1 MFEKLSHDRLRARCC
16 LEQLNFTT
24 TEEVAPLEGLMG
36 QDRAVQS
43 LAFGLRIKDEGYN
56 VYIMGMTGTGRN
68 SYTASIVKEVAEK
81 LPTPDDWCYVYDFK
95 RPDQPMALSF
105 KAGEGTTF
113 KESMSSLIETL
124 KKELPKAFEDDAFKS
139 SRQEIIQGFQEQS
152 ITLMAQIE
160 QVAKE
165 NQLLF
170 KPSGKGYITVPII
183 DGQPATEAV
192 VAGLDA
198 GAMREITERVAKF
211 SARAEDIFAE
221 IRAREEEAQ
230 EKLLKL
236 EHQTAL
242 AVLGP
247 LVQAL
252 QNLFGGN
259 QAAQAYFEDLQSD
272 ILKHIKNFWPEE
284 DAPQNPLANLQQGVK
299 EAWDMKYKVNLVV
312 DNKDT
317 KGAPVVREPHAAYY
331 NLMGMIEMQHN
342 MGVLTTDF
350 TRIKAGAIHRANGG
364 FLILEAED
372 LFSNALSWKAL
383 KRALKHRITQIEN
396 VPSASTVITGLK
408 PAGIP
413 LNVKVLIIGSYEI
426 YRVLYQYE
434 EDFKKLFKVKVDFE
448 TEMTRKDDYIYKMA
462 AFISKHC
469 QVKGLRHFTRHAVS
483 AVVDYSSRL
492 ADNQGKLSTRF
503 NDIVEL
509 LAEANIWADIAGSSV
524 VHDEHVEKAL
534 EQKRY
539 RSDKYEQ
546 KIHEL
551 IEEGTYLISTEGHE
565 VGQINGLAVYNL
577 GDYSFGRPSRITVN
591 TFAGKSGVINI
602 EKEAQMS
609 GPSHNKGVHIL
620 SGYLGKM
627 FAQKFP
633 LTLTATLC
641 FEQSYDGID
650 GDSAS
655 STELYA
661 LLSSL
666 SDIPLDQG
674 IAVTGSVN
682 QKGEIQPIGG
692 ANEKIEGF
700 FRVAKRKGLTGKQ
713 GVLIPHTNVK
723 NLMLDSEVISA
734 VAAGTFHIW
743 SASTIE
749 QGIELLTGVP
759 AGVPDAEG
767 AFPVGTVFHKVA
779 TRLERYYL
787 ESLKDSPRQN

>member
-1 MFEKLSHDRLRARCC
+1 MFEKLDHDRLRANCS
-16 LEQLNFTT
+16 LDILNFTT
-24 TEEVAPLEGLMG
+24 TEEVLPLEGLMG

-56 VYIMGMTGTGRN
+56 IYIMGLTGTGRN
-68 SYTASIVKEVAEK
+68 SYTMSIVKELAEK
-81 LPTPDDWCYVYDFK
+81 QLTPDDWCYVYDFEH
-95 RPDQPMALSF
+95 PDQPLAISF
-105 KAGEGTTF
+105 RRGEGTVF
-113 KESMSSLIETL
+113 KETMGALIETL
-124 KKELPKAFEDDAFKS
+124 KTELPQAFDSDEFKTL
-139 SRQEIIQGFQEQS
+139 RHKVIQGFQQQS
-152 ITLMAQIE
+152 INLMARIE
-160 QVAKE
+160 QVAKD

-170 KPSGKGYITVPII
+170 KPTGKGYVTIPLVNS
-183 DGQPATEAV
+183 QPATEAV

-198 GAMREITERVAKF
+198 SAMQKITERVNKF
-211 SARAEDIFAE
+211 NYDAEDIFEE
-221 IRAREEEAQ
+221 IRAHETEAQ
-230 EKLLKL
+230 ERMVKL
-236 EHQTAL
+236 EHNTAL
-242 AVLGP
+242 SVLGP
-247 LVQAL
+247 LIKTLQSRFGDNNTAL
-252 QNLFGGN
+252 
-259 QAAQAYFEDLQSD
+259 AYFEALQSD
-272 ILKHIKNFWPEE
+272 ILKHIKNFWTEE
-284 DAPQNPLANLQQGVK
+284 EVSPSPLAALQQGSK
-299 EAWDMKYKVNLVV
+299 EPWDTKYKVNLFV

-317 KGAPVVREPHAAYY
+317 KGAPVVREPNAVYY

-350 TRIKAGAIHRANGG
+350 TKIKAGAIHRANGG

-372 LFSNALSWKAL
+372 LFSNALSWKGL
-383 KRALKHRITQIEN
+383 KRALKHRISRIEN
-396 VPSASTVITGLK
+396 VPAASTVITGLK

-413 LNVKVLIIGSYEI
+413 LNLKVLIIGSYEI
-426 YRVLYQYE
+426 YRLLFQLE

-448 TEMTRKDDYIYKMA
+448 TEMNRKEEYVYKMA

-469 QVKGLRHFTRHAVS
+469 QDKGLRHFTRDAVCE
-483 AVVDYSSRL
+483 VVEYSSRL
-492 ADNQGKLSTRF
+492 AENQQKLSTRF

-509 LAEANIWADIAGSSV
+509 LSEANVWADIAGVTVIDSA
-524 VHDEHVEKAL
+524 HVEKAL

-551 IEEGTYLISTEGHE
+551 IEEGTYLISTDGHE

-609 GPSHNKGVHIL
+609 GRLHNKGVHIL

-666 SDIPLDQG
+666 ADIPLDQG

-692 ANEKIEGF
+692 VNEKIEGF
-700 FRVAKRKGLTGKQ
+700 FRVAKRKGLSGKQ

-723 NLMLDSEVISA
+723 NLMLDNEVVAA
-734 VAAGTFHIW
+734 VAEGKFHVW

-759 AGVPDAEG
+759 AGTPDAAG
-767 AFPVGTVFHKVA
+767 HYPPGTVFHEVA
-779 TRLERYYL
+779 TKLHTYYAD
-787 ESLKDSPRQN
+787 SLKDQNK

>member
-1 MFEKLSHDRLRARCC
+1 MFEKLSHDRLRAHCC
-16 LEQLNFTT
+16 LDQLHFQT
-24 TEEVAPLEGLMG
+24 TEEVPPLEGLMG

-56 VYIMGMTGTGRN
+56 IYIMGLTGTGRN
-68 SYTASIVKEVAEK
+68 SYTWSIVKELAEK
-81 LPTPDDWCYVYDFK
+81 QPTPDDWCYVYDFK
-95 RPDQPMALSF
+95 RPDQPLAISF
-105 KAGEGTTF
+105 KAGEGTVF
-113 KESMSSLIETL
+113 KETMAALIETL
-124 KKELPKAFEDDAFKS
+124 RKELPKAFEDDAFKS
-139 SRQEIIQGFQEQS
+139 SRNEIIQGFQAQS

-160 QVAKE
+160 QVAKD

-170 KPSGKGYITVPII
+170 KSTGKGYATVPII
-183 DGQPATEAV
+183 NGQPATEAV
-192 VAGLDA
+192 VANLDA
-198 GAMREITERVAKF
+198 TAMREITERVAKF
-211 SARAEDIFAE
+211 SASAEDIFAE
-221 IRAREEEAQ
+221 IRTSEEEAQ

-236 EHQTAL
+236 EHNTAL

-247 LVQAL
+247 LIIAL
-252 QNLFGGN
+252 QTRFGGN
-259 QAAQAYFEDLQSD
+259 QTAQTYFEDLQGD

-284 DAPQNPLANLQQGVK
+284 ENPQNPLASLQQGAK
-299 EAWDMKYKVNLVV
+299 EAWDIKYKVNLVV

-317 KGAPVVREPHAAYY
+317 KGAPVIREAHAAYY

-383 KRALKHRITQIEN
+383 KRALKHRVSQIEN
-396 VPSASTVITGLK
+396 APSTSTVITGLK

-426 YRVLYQYE
+426 YRLLFQHE

-448 TEMTRKDDYIYKMA
+448 TEMMRKDEYVYKMA

-469 QVKGLRHFTRHAVS
+469 QIKGLRHFTRHAVS

-492 ADNQGKLSTRF
+492 ADNQEKLSTRF

-509 LAEANIWADIAGSSV
+509 LSEANIWAEIAGASTV
-524 VHDEHVEKAL
+524 GAEHVEKSL

-551 IEEGTYLISTEGHE
+551 IEEGTYLISTDGHE

-609 GPSHNKGVHIL
+609 GRLHNKGVHIL
-620 SGYLGKM
+620 SGYLGKI

-666 SDIPLDQG
+666 AGIPLDQG

-692 ANEKIEGF
+692 VNEKIEGF
-700 FRVAKRKGLTGKQ
+700 FRVAKRKGLTGRQ

-723 NLMLDSEVISA
+723 NLMLDSEVIAA
-734 VAAGTFHIW
+734 VAAGTFHVW

-759 AGVPDAEG
+759 AGAPNAEG
-767 AFPVGTVFHKVA
+767 EFPVDSVFAKVA
-779 TRLERYYL
+779 ERLERYYK
-787 ESLKDSPRQN
+787 ESLKDAPR

>member
-1 MFEKLSHDRLRARCC
+1 
-16 LEQLNFTT
+16 
-24 TEEVAPLEGLMG
+24 
-36 QDRAVQS
+36 
-43 LAFGLRIKDEGYN
+43 
-56 VYIMGMTGTGRN
+56 
-68 SYTASIVKEVAEK
+68 
-81 LPTPDDWCYVYDFK
+81 
-95 RPDQPMALSF
+95 
-105 KAGEGTTF
+105 
-113 KESMSSLIETL
+113 
-124 KKELPKAFEDDAFKS
+124 
-139 SRQEIIQGFQEQS
+139 
-152 ITLMAQIE
+152 
-160 QVAKE
+160 
-165 NQLLF
+165 
-170 KPSGKGYITVPII
+170 
-183 DGQPATEAV
+183 
-192 VAGLDA
+192 
-198 GAMREITERVAKF
+198 AMQEITERVNKF
-211 SARAEDIFAE
+211 NHDAEDIFEE
-221 IRAREEEAQ
+221 IRAHESEAQ
-230 EKLLKL
+230 ERMVKL
-236 EHQTAL
+236 EHNTAL
-242 AVLGP
+242 SVLGP
-247 LVQAL
+247 LIKAL
-252 QNLFGGN
+252 QSRFGHN
-259 QAAQAYFEDLQSD
+259 NTALAYFEALQSD
-272 ILKHIKNFWPEE
+272 ILKHVKNFWTEE
-284 DAPQNPLANLQQGVK
+284 EGSHSPLAALQQGSK
-299 EAWDMKYKVNLVV
+299 EPWDTKYKVNLFV

-317 KGAPVVREPHAAYY
+317 KGAPVVREPNAAYY

-350 TRIKAGAIHRANGG
+350 TKIKAGAIHRANGG

-372 LFSNALSWKAL
+372 LFSNALSWKGL
-383 KRALKHRITQIEN
+383 KRALKHRISRIEN
-396 VPSASTVITGLK
+396 VPAASTVITGLK

-413 LNVKVLIIGSYEI
+413 LNLKVLIIGSYEI
-426 YRVLYQYE
+426 YRLLFQLE

-448 TEMTRKDDYIYKMA
+448 TEMNRKDEYVYKMA

-469 QVKGLRHFTRHAVS
+469 QDKGLRHFTRDAVCE
-483 AVVDYSSRL
+483 VVEYSSRL
-492 ADNQGKLSTRF
+492 AENQQKLSTRF

-509 LAEANIWADIAGSSV
+509 LSEANVWADIAGVTVIDSA
-524 VHDEHVEKAL
+524 HVEKAL
-534 EQKRY
+534 EQKRF

-551 IEEGTYLISTEGHE
+551 IEEGTYLISTDGHE

-609 GPSHNKGVHIL
+609 GRLHNKGVHIL

-666 SDIPLDQG
+666 ADIPLDQG

-692 ANEKIEGF
+692 VNEKIEGF
-700 FRVAKRKGLTGKQ
+700 FRVAKRKGLSGKQ

-723 NLMLDSEVISA
+723 NLMLDNEVVAA
-734 VAAGTFHIW
+734 VAEGKFHVW

-759 AGVPDAEG
+759 AGTPDAAG
-767 AFPVGTVFHKVA
+767 YYPPGTVFHKVA
-779 TRLERYYL
+779 TKLHTYYAD
-787 ESLKDSPRQN
+787 SLKDQNK

>member
-1 MFEKLSHDRLRARCC
+1 VFEKLSHDRLRAHCC
-16 LEQLNFTT
+16 LDQLHFQT
-24 TEEVAPLEGLMG
+24 TEEVPPLEGLMG

-56 VYIMGMTGTGRN
+56 IYIMGLTGTGRN
-68 SYTASIVKEVAEK
+68 SYTWSIVKELAEK
-81 LPTPDDWCYVYDFK
+81 QPTPDDWCYVYDFK
-95 RPDQPMALSF
+95 RPDQPLAISF
-105 KAGEGTTF
+105 KAGEGTAF
-113 KESMSSLIETL
+113 KETMAALIETL
-124 KKELPKAFEDDAFKS
+124 RKELPKAFEDDAFKS
-139 SRQEIIQGFQEQS
+139 SRHEIIQGFQAQS

-160 QVAKE
+160 QVAKD

-170 KPSGKGYITVPII
+170 KPTGKGYATVPII
-183 DGQPATEAV
+183 NGQPATEAV
-192 VAGLDA
+192 VAALDA
-198 GAMREITERVAKF
+198 TAMREITERVAKF
-211 SARAEDIFAE
+211 STGAEDIFAE
-221 IRAREEEAQ
+221 IRTSEDEAQ

-236 EHQTAL
+236 EHSTAL

-247 LVQAL
+247 LIISLQAR
-252 QNLFGGN
+252 FGGN
-259 QAAQAYFEDLQSD
+259 QAAHAYFEDLQND

-284 DAPQNPLANLQQGVK
+284 ENPQNPLANLQQGAK
-299 EAWDMKYKVNLVV
+299 EAWDIKYKVNLLV

-317 KGAPVVREPHAAYY
+317 KGAPVIREAHAAYY

-364 FLILEAED
+364 FLLLEAED
-372 LFSNALSWKAL
+372 LFSNAMSWKAL
-383 KRALKHRITQIEN
+383 KRALKHRVSQIEN
-396 VPSASTVITGLK
+396 APSASTVITGLK

-426 YRVLYQYE
+426 YRLLFQHE

-448 TEMTRKDDYIYKMA
+448 TEMTRKDEYVYKMA

-469 QVKGLRHFTRHAVS
+469 QIKGLRHFTRHAVS
-483 AVVDYSSRL
+483 TVVDYSSRL
-492 ADNQGKLSTRF
+492 ADNQEKLSTRF

-509 LAEANIWADIAGSSV
+509 LSEANVWAEIAGADTV
-524 VHDEHVEKAL
+524 GAEHVDKAL

-551 IEEGTYLISTEGHE
+551 IEEGTFLISTDGHE

-609 GPSHNKGVHIL
+609 GRLHNKGVHIL
-620 SGYLGKM
+620 SGYLGKI

-666 SDIPLDQG
+666 SGIPLDQG

-682 QKGEIQPIGG
+682 QKGEVQPIGG
-692 ANEKIEGF
+692 VNEKIEGF
-700 FRVAKRKGLTGKQ
+700 YRVAKRKGLTGRQ

-723 NLMLDSEVISA
+723 NLMLDNEVIAA
-734 VAAGTFHIW
+734 VAAGTFHVW
-743 SASTIE
+743 SVSTIE

-759 AGVPDAEG
+759 AGEPNALGE
-767 AFPVGTVFHKVA
+767 FPADSVFAKVA
-779 TRLERYYL
+779 ERLERYYK
-787 ESLKDSPRQN
+787 ESLKDSPK